1 MNWMFME
8 VFSTLGDSD
17 SMVSNPSLIV
27 SSRSPQNLLSYL
39 LLPGRRKEEGTGV
52 YSSHW
57 HPLRGRGSQLKCR
70 KLFLNITRRFLL
82 CEFSCTGR
90 GSQRGCGVSIPGDGQ
105 IPAEQYHYQPT
116 LTDLTLST
124 GLDWANSRGASHP
137 QLLCDSTKL
146 LDDNIWSVIM
156 KVCISKR
163 VKVSPT

>member
-1 MNWMFME
+1 MPPE
-8 VFSTLGDSD
+8 SHVPPPLPIADPLRIA
-17 SMVSNPSLIV
+17 VSCAAAQL
-27 SSRSPQNLLSYL
+27 RSPTPDNGPPSSVWI
-39 LLPGRRKEEGTGV
+39 PGGRKEEGTGV
-52 YSSHW
+52 HSSHW

-105 IPAEQYHYQPT
+105 ISAEQYHYQPT

-146 LDDNIWSVIM
+146 LDDNIFGV
-156 KVCISKR
+156 
-163 VKVSPT
+163 